1 MESKPHERID
11 LLSVNIFQTKKSILI
26 VMKTCLRETDEAI
39 WESPFQLKITK
50 AHCRQSSNLVSI
62 FLIGW
67 KKYFCMLSGLI
78 FKM

>member
-39 WESPFQLKITK
+39 WESPFQLTPPPRPLFLSNIFITPLFVK
-50 AHCRQSSNLVSI
+50 WMKKI
-62 FLIGW
+62 FLYAFW
-67 KKYFCMLSGLI
+67 SYF
-78 FKM
+78 

>member
-39 WESPFQLKITK
+39 WESPFQLTPPLP
-50 AHCRQSSNLVSI
+50 AP
-62 FLIGW
+62 
-67 KKYFCMLSGLI
+67 YF
-78 FKM
+78 